1 VLLGYG
7 AVIYNITQVS
17 FRQAICPER
26 LQGRMNAV
34 MRFIVW
40 GIPVGTLLG
49 GVLATWIGLRE
60 TLFVSA
66 IGVWLAFLPILISP
80 VRTLRAM
87 PEPAVDLA

>member
-66 IGVWLAFLPILISP
+66 IGVWLAFLPVLISP